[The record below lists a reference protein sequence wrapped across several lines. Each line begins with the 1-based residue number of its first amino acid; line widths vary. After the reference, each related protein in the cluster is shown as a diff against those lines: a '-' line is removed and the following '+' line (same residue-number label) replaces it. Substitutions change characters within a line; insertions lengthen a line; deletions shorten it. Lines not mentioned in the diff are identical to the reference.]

1 MMLSDNARA
10 AAYMS
15 LAMVAFVVNDT
26 AMKLVTQDL
35 PMFQTLFLRGLI
47 TCALLAALA
56 SVQGGIQIRIRG
68 RDRMFIGLRTLG
80 DIGATLTFLTALINM
95 PLANLTA
102 LVQSVPLAVTLAG
115 ALFLR
120 QPVGWRRLLAILV
133 GFAGVLLIV
142 RPGAEGFDRYS
153 LIALVSVGFV
163 VLRDLS
169 TRQVSGAVRSASLSF
184 VSALVITTMGAIGT
198 SFETW
203 APVGAGDMVRISVS
217 AVGVVGGYMF
227 VVLAM
232 RTGDVAVVAPFRYSS
247 LVWALI
253 VGYVVFGDFPRP
265 LTLVGAAI
273 VVGTGLFTFYR
284 ERRLAQG

>member
-1 MMLSDNARA
+1 
-10 AAYMS
+10 
-15 LAMVAFVVNDT
+15 
-26 AMKLVTQDL
+26 
-35 PMFQTLFLRGLI
+35 
-47 TCALLAALA
+47 
-56 SVQGGIQIRIRG
+56 
-68 RDRMFIGLRTLG
+68 
-80 DIGATLTFLTALINM
+80 
-95 PLANLTA
+95 
-102 LVQSVPLAVTLAG
+102 
-115 ALFLR
+115 
-120 QPVGWRRLLAILV
+120 
-133 GFAGVLLIV
+133 
-142 RPGAEGFDRYS
+142 
-153 LIALVSVGFV
+153 
-163 VLRDLS
+163 
-169 TRQVSGAVRSASLSF
+169 
-184 VSALVITTMGAIGT
+184 MGAIGT

>member
-1 MMLSDNARA
+1 
-10 AAYMS
+10 
-15 LAMVAFVVNDT
+15 
-26 AMKLVTQDL
+26 MKLVTQDL